1 MHDARRTEP
10 SARGGGIPDGLL
22 VALLAFLLGLAVL
35 VWTATGLAALF
46 TKGSWPDT
54 VTFTRTPTAV
64 RALIAQP
71 HDIPAA
77 WPDTDPAALS
87 GWGLFWGLF
96 VSQLL
101 ILFVLTVFVIG
112 VVARTKARRA
122 LAKQTPPTT
131 PPQTTAATPTPAP
144 TTPAPTEPVLAPA
157 IPAPTEPVLAATPAI
172 PAPPAFEARGSGG
185 RAPRPPP
192 RPHPHPHP
200 QRVGDPPRAPPPPP
214 TPPPP

>member
-46 TKGSWPDT
+46 AKGSWPDA

-122 LAKQTPPTT
+122 LAKHP
-131 PPQTTAATPTPAP
+131 AADPVPHEPAPIPTPAP
-144 TTPAPTEPVLAPA
+144 APAQAPTPVPA
-157 IPAPTEPVLAATPAI
+157 RPAAAVPAAASAAKPTMTWSSRVRSAEI
-172 PAPPAFEARGSGG
+172 SAR
-185 RAPRPPP
+185 
-192 RPHPHPHP
+192 
-200 QRVGDPPRAPPPPP
+200 
-214 TPPPP
+214 T

>member
-46 TKGSWPDT
+46 AKGSWPDT

-71 HDIPAA
+71 HDIQAA

-101 ILFVLTVFVIG
+101 ILFVLTVFAIG

-122 LAKQTPPTT
+122 LAKHP
-131 PPQTTAATPTPAP
+131 AADPVPHEPAP
-144 TTPAPTEPVLAPA
+144 LPTRAPAPAQAPA
-157 IPAPTEPVLAATPAI
+157 PAPEPAFLPAPARPAAVPAAASTNPALPATD
-172 PAPPAFEARGSGG
+172 PAPPAFEARGPGG
-185 RAPRPPP
+185 
-192 RPHPHPHP
+192 
-200 QRVGDPPRAPPPPP
+200 
-214 TPPPP
+214 

>member
-46 TKGSWPDT
+46 AKGSWPGT

-71 HDIPAA
+71 HDLPAA

-101 ILFVLTVFVIG
+101 VLFVLTVFVIG
-112 VVARTKARRA
+112 IVARTKARRA
-122 LAKQTPPTT
+122 QAQHPPAAETPSKPAPILATT
-131 PPQTTAATPTPAP
+131 PPQ
-144 TTPAPTEPVLAPA
+144 
-157 IPAPTEPVLAATPAI
+157 
-172 PAPPAFEARGSGG
+172 
-185 RAPRPPP
+185 
-192 RPHPHPHP
+192 
-200 QRVGDPPRAPPPPP
+200 P
-214 TPPPP
+214 TPPPSEPQAPGPHTP